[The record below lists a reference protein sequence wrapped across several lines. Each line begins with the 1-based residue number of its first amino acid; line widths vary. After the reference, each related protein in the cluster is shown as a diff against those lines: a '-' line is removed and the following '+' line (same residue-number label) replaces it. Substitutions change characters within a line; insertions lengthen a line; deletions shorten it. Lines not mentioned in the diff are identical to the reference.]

1 MRQITDKELF
11 SYIEKKKYY
20 EVLSCKQLSESQI
33 EKLLETKNDK
43 YVWNYIVQ
51 HQVLSENFI
60 EKYLDKINWFYL
72 LQLQVLSEN
81 FIEKHLN
88 SFDNIDWL
96 FVSSSQKLSESF
108 IEKYSDK
115 INWLNVSTYQSLSE
129 SFIDKF
135 KYKLDLNNISI
146 YQKLSESFIENNLDI
161 LPLSLVLKYQKLSE
175 SFFEKIM
182 PNLTDLDKDN
192 MMFYQNYSNKFA
204 KKHNLLKS
212 FVAKI
217 KSYYRAKR
225 RIKESEKYECYDN
238 YFIAYKAIRIDRYS
252 FYNFQYQYLPN
263 QTYES
268 TCDCTEEEN
277 SFGLNVGTY
286 DFAESYLGRKQ
297 GIIVKCKVNYDDI
310 GRIVH
315 NGEKVRC
322 FKITVLD

>member
-20 EVLSCKQLSESQI
+20 ELLSCNQLSESQI
-33 EKLLETKNDK
+33 EKLL
-43 YVWNYIVQ
+43 
-51 HQVLSENFI
+51 
-60 EKYLDKINWFYL
+60 DKINWFHL
-72 LQLQVLSEN
+72 LQFQVVSES

-129 SFIDKF
+129 SFIAKF
-135 KYKLDLNNISI
+135 KDKLDLNNISI

-175 SFFEKIM
+175 SFFEKII

-204 KKHNLLKS
+204 KEHNLLKS
-212 FVAKI
+212 VVANR

-225 RIKESEKYECYDN
+225 RIKEIEKYECHED
-238 YFIAYKAIRIDRYS
+238 YFIGYKAIRADRYS
-252 FYNFQYQYLPN
+252 LYNFQYQYLPGE
-263 QTYES
+263 TYES
-268 TCDCTEEEN
+268 TCDCTSEEN

-286 DFAESYLGRKQ
+286 NFAEYYLGDKN
-297 GIIVKCKVNYDDI
+297 GLIVKCKVNYDDI

>member
-11 SYIEKKKYY
+11 SYIEKKKHY
-20 EVLSCKQLSESQI
+20 EVLSCNQLSESQI
-33 EKLLETKNDK
+33 EKLLEIKNDK
-43 YVWNYIVQ
+43 INWFYILQ
-51 HQVLSENFI
+51 HQVLSE
-60 EKYLDKINWFYL
+60 
-72 LQLQVLSEN
+72 S

-88 SFDNIDWL
+88 SFDNIDWA

-115 INWLNVSTYQSLSE
+115 INWLNVSKYQSLSE
-129 SFIDKF
+129 SFIAKF
-135 KYKLDLNNISI
+135 KDKLDLNNISI

-161 LPLSLVLKYQKLSE
+161 LPLILILKYQKLSE

-212 FVAKI
+212 FVANR

-225 RIKESEKYECYDN
+225 RIKESKKYECYDN
-238 YFIAYKAIRIDRYS
+238 YFIAYKAIRLDRYS
-252 FYNFQYQYLPN
+252 LYNFNYQYLSGEA
-263 QTYES
+263 YES
-268 TCDCTEEEN
+268 NCDCTAEEN

-286 DFAESYLGRKQ
+286 NFAESYLGNKN
-297 GIIVKCKVNYDDI
+297 GLIVKCKVNYNDI